1 MRRDEAASIITA
13 ARKLGDKLEVL
24 EKALDCYL
32 ESFFEPLQEIYDVI
46 ESSTGTRWEDNTWE
60 AVFDS
65 EKDVSEVL
73 SLIEKD
79 VLKDREES
87 GNKETKIFD

>member
-1 MRRDEAASIITA
+1 MRRDEAARIITA
-13 ARKLGDKLEVL
+13 ARRLGDKLEGL

-32 ESFFEPLQEIYDVI
+32 EDFFAPLQEIYDVI

-65 EKDVSEVL
+65 KKDVSEVL
-73 SLIEKD
+73 SAIEKD